1 MDMDSIMTKKKK
13 LTPFYLDKQI
23 KMVLKNFTYE
33 EVRSGLESFSFEEWW
48 DVKESL
54 HKKIPSMNLDK
65 LSLYEFKQITYRM
78 YGVVPEYDYLET
90 VH

>member
-1 MDMDSIMTKKKK
+1 
-13 LTPFYLDKQI
+13 
-23 KMVLKNFTYE
+23 
-33 EVRSGLESFSFEEWW
+33 
-48 DVKESL
+48 
-54 HKKIPSMNLDK
+54 MNLDK

>member
-1 MDMDSIMTKKKK
+1 MKKKK
-13 LTPFYLDKQI
+13 KFTPLYLDKQI
-23 KMVLKNFTYE
+23 KMVLKNFTYD

-54 HKKIPSMNLDK
+54 HKKIPLMNLDK
-65 LSLYEFKQITYRM
+65 LSLYDFKQVTYRL
-78 YGVVPEYDYLET
+78 YGVVQEYDYLET

>member
-1 MDMDSIMTKKKK
+1 MKKKK
-13 LTPFYLDKQI
+13 KFTPLYLDKQI
-23 KMVLKNFTYE
+23 KMVLKYFTYD

-54 HKKIPSMNLDK
+54 HKKIPLMNLDK
-65 LSLYEFKQITYRM
+65 LSLYDFKQVTCRL
-78 YGVVPEYDYLET
+78 YGVEPDYDYLET

>member
-1 MDMDSIMTKKKK
+1 MDMDSIMKKKK
-13 LTPFYLDKQI
+13 KFTPLYLDKQI
-23 KMVLKNFTYE
+23 KMVLKNFTYD

-54 HKKIPSMNLDK
+54 HKKIPLMNLDK
-65 LSLYEFKQITYRM
+65 LSLYDFKQVTYRL
-78 YGVVPEYDYLET
+78 YGVVPEYDYLEK

>member
-13 LTPFYLDKQI
+13 FTPLYLDKQI
-23 KMVLKNFTYE
+23 KMVLKNFTYD

-65 LSLYEFKQITYRM
+65 LSLYEFQTSNLSSVWCCTR
-78 YGVVPEYDYLET
+78 V
-90 VH
+90 